1 MRTKY
6 MTAEAGMRQAPRAK
20 VAAAAAERE
29 NEDPQ
34 EERLRQVEA
43 QFAAAGAPPVHPR
56 DPTLTPMEVLPGERA
71 VSAVL

>member
-1 MRTKY
+1 
-6 MTAEAGMRQAPRAK
+6 MRQAPRAK